1 MFEQHCTGR
10 CSLRSTKHDQGVVID
25 AQPCCFKERDPDNV
39 FYPSS
44 FVRCTNVVDPF
55 GSGSTSTDIVS
66 HDSGNHH
73 PPLHQLQQPKHH
85 PQRTHPHGKQKY
97 KCKNCG
103 RYATLEPTTKYTPE
117 QREYILAA
125 YQERSSMRGIQ
136 RVHGVSRNTLK
147 VWLKKRQPVA
157 S

>member
-1 MFEQHCTGR
+1 MIQETITHHCTNCNSQNIIRNGR
-10 CSLRSTKHDQGVVID
+10 T
-25 AQPCCFKERDPDNV
+25 
-39 FYPSS
+39 
-44 FVRCTNVVDPF
+44 
-55 GSGSTSTDIVS
+55 
-66 HDSGNHH
+66 
-73 PPLHQLQQPKHH
+73 
-85 PQRTHPHGKQKY
+85 PHGKQKY